1 MSVGSIQKVANVFNP
16 AGFANFAWG
25 ATAYQDYVPGDVEHF
40 KACKV
45 IEWIV
50 SDLPEAI
57 KALQGSDFKECP
69 NKSLHQQM
77 SKGCLVEHFKH
88 SACIPDYHFHA
99 DGGISLN
106 LYTMSVLPRAWSI
119 SHHSQ
124 SVTVHLYSTHM
135 AGRESSLQG
144 VRMFKLH
151 HFIETRLIALARTIC
166 SREPEELRVAQRED
180 LDYYTRQI
188 IKSYPWEDLKSGLDR
203 RYLHTGLGI
212 VEIAVSEHK
221 IQDACKQIHE
231 LYRSS
236 LHPCDSGNSCYLQ
249 PLPAHHFHLKEDKPG
264 SVETSISLHRMPTLF
279 TGLPTQIPNNAKPES
294 SNYVL
299 VTDDRLPNS
308 SGSDARGSSED
319 HNDTLRVG
327 RTQST
332 AKVLTLA
339 RHTESLILRLCLNID
354 TDSASVFFKA
364 IEDILLRDLGNGNA
378 YYEEYMRKQ
387 KSDWKQERS
396 IQEQY
401 TRQNIIRWVQRKKY
415 VQMKLCKKPNQ
426 RKPPSNKSS
435 ASLNEGNE

>member
-1 MSVGSIQKVANVFNP
+1 
-16 AGFANFAWG
+16 
-25 ATAYQDYVPGDVEHF
+25 
-40 KACKV
+40 
-45 IEWIV
+45 
-50 SDLPEAI
+50 
-57 KALQGSDFKECP
+57 
-69 NKSLHQQM
+69 
-77 SKGCLVEHFKH
+77 
-88 SACIPDYHFHA
+88 
-99 DGGISLN
+99 
-106 LYTMSVLPRAWSI
+106 
-119 SHHSQ
+119 
-124 SVTVHLYSTHM
+124 
-135 AGRESSLQG
+135 
-144 VRMFKLH
+144 
-151 HFIETRLIALARTIC
+151 
-166 SREPEELRVAQRED
+166 
-180 LDYYTRQI
+180 
-188 IKSYPWEDLKSGLDR
+188 
-203 RYLHTGLGI
+203 
-212 VEIAVSEHK
+212 
-221 IQDACKQIHE
+221 
-231 LYRSS
+231 
-236 LHPCDSGNSCYLQ
+236 
-249 PLPAHHFHLKEDKPG
+249 
-264 SVETSISLHRMPTLF
+264 MPTLF

-308 SGSDARGSSED
+308 SGSDARSSSED

-364 IEDILLRDLGNGNA
+364 IEDIVNYYGENADNTATWDQLLRDLGNGNA